1 MHSKFN
7 KADKLSYEVIN
18 AALEVHRIKGP
29 GLLEPLYQRWLAREL
44 EIRNIPCLR
53 EKRIPIDYKGYIFEE
68 TLRFDLLVDEAL
80 LVETKCVEEIH
91 PAHIAQLLS
100 YMKLLDIP
108 IGLLINFHEPLLKK
122 GIRRLILKGADK
134 VLT

>member
-1 MHSKFN
+1 MHSKFH
-7 KADKLSYEVIN
+7 KADKLTSEVIN
-18 AALEVHRIKGP
+18 AALEVHRIKGS

-44 EIRNIPCLR
+44 EIRTIPCLR
-53 EKRIPIDYKGYIFEE
+53 EKKIPIDYKGHVFEE
-68 TLRFDLLVDEAL
+68 TLRFDLLVDDAL

-122 GIRRLILKGADK
+122 GIRRLILKGADLK
-134 VLT
+134 